1 MAKTTAATMMMVIIC
16 VAPLLIPKLCDSL
29 RTVDGAVAALAQRD
43 RVARFQQHADA
54 PQ

>member
-16 VAPLLIPKLCDSL
+16 VAPLIPKLCDSL

-43 RVARFQQHADA
+43 SVARLQQHADA